1 MSVVIRNWAQC
12 FPSLADWRGSSNNN
26 NMCWDHT
33 LRSGGSLGNLKR
45 LKPYKN
51 N

>member
-1 MSVVIRNWAQC
+1 MSAVIQNRAQC
-12 FPSLADWRGSSNNN
+12 FPSLADWGAPFNNN

-33 LRSGGSLGNLKR
+33 LCSGDSLGNLKR
-45 LKPYKN
+45 LTPYKN